1 MSGCIYLITN
11 TQTGDKYV
19 GQFKSSNP
27 EKRFKEHIRSSQKG
41 CSYLIHRAMRKYGY
55 DSFKVEVLCVCNYNC
70 LNNLEAYYAE
80 IYGTYI
86 WDIPGGYNMVWC
98 GGASFARIGM
108 KMPENVKQALRK
120 SRIGTTH
127 TTESK
132 SKMSNALRGRVL
144 SPESIKKGALARIGR
159 KFTDESK
166 LKMSIKAKGRII
178 SQEQR
183 AKIGATLTG
192 RPGHKK
198 TVEERKQISERMKG
212 YVFTPE
218 IRKKISDTKR
228 SQNLKD
234 NGKLLYGSSLL
245 SEEQCNEIRNKREEV
260 GATKLAE
267 LYGVSRGHIYHIF
280 GHIKKKSE

>member
-11 TQTGDKYV
+11 IQTGHKYV
-19 GQFKSSNP
+19 GQFKGSNP
-27 EKRFKEHIRSSQKG
+27 EKRFKGHIRSSKKS
-41 CSYLIHRAMRKYGY
+41 CPYLIHRAMRKYGY
-55 DSFKVEVLCVCNYNC
+55 DSFKIETLCICNYNC
-70 LNNLEAYYAE
+70 INNLEAYYAE

-98 GGASFARIGM
+98 GGASVARIGI

-127 TTESK
+127 TIESK
-132 SKMSNALRGRVL
+132 SKMSNALKGRIQ

-159 KFTDESK
+159 KFTDETK
-166 LKMSIKAKGRII
+166 LKISVKAKGRII

-183 AKIGATLTG
+183 DKISATLTG

-198 TVEERKQISERMKG
+198 TFQQRKMASERMKG
-212 YVFTPE
+212 YVFSPE
-218 IRKKISDTKR
+218 IRKKISDTKKA
-228 SQNLKD
+228 QNLKD
-234 NGKLLYGSSLL
+234 EKKLLFGSSLL
-245 SEEQCNEIRNKREEV
+245 SEKQCNEIRNKREEV
-260 GATKLAE
+260 GATRLAE